1 MRNMIPYHNRSTKQT
16 IHTPTAHMLTQGA
29 LPLLNSAAKAF
40 SLQIAWIYST
50 INESYQVNE
59 FVGGEWRN
67 KTNSFS
73 LSVASASPDKFTSEI
88 LLSCCLVANKK
99 RKTKN

>member
-1 MRNMIPYHNRSTKQT
+1 MIPYHNRSTKQT

-59 FVGGEWRN
+59 FVGGSGETKQTR
-67 KTNSFS
+67 FRYQ
-73 LSVASASPDKFTSEI
+73 LLRLPPTS
-88 LLSCCLVANKK
+88 SQV
-99 RKTKN
+99 RYFYHVV